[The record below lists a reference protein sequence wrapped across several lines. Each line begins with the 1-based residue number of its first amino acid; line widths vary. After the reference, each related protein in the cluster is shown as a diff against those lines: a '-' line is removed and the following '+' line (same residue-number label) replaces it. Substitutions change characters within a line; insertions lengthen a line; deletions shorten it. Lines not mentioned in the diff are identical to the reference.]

1 MQSAEIYAYAHAR
14 PTGTNSYCGGW
25 RRIIGHKS
33 TVSSCRSQPRIGKAM
48 SEQARAELSLVH
60 VVNSGKRGRLASPNV
75 EEHLHLDEVR
85 RASGSVEAVT
95 RLHGVPPSALI
106 ALGSPKDAILEFVD
120 HPEADVLI
128 IGRSSPTGS
137 AGRLTDL
144 TYAIVRDSP
153 FSVLSV

>member
-1 MQSAEIYAYAHAR
+1 
-14 PTGTNSYCGGW
+14 
-25 RRIIGHKS
+25 
-33 TVSSCRSQPRIGKAM
+33 M

-75 EEHLHLDEVR
+75 EGNLHLDEVR
-85 RASGSVEAVT
+85 RASGMLEALT
-95 RLHGVPPSALI
+95 RRHGVPASAQI
-106 ALGSPKDAILEFVD
+106 AIGSPKDTILDFVD
-120 HPEADVLI
+120 HTEADVLI